1 MLRNLHSNLVGK
13 LVVIPGIITSTS
25 KTNIR
30 ARIAS
35 YKCISCGH
43 EVTKVIPYG
52 MYGAHAPGLC

>member
-13 LVVIPGIITSTS
+13 LVVVPGIITSTN

-43 EVTKVIPYG
+43 EVTKVI
-52 MYGAHAPGLC
+52 